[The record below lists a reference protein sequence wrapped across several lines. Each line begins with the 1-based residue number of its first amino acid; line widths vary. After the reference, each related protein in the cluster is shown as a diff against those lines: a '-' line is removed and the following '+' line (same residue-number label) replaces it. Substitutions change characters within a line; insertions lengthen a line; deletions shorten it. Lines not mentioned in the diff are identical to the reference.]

1 MKNIA
6 PNYEIVR
13 TFQFYI
19 VCFFRETK
27 VYILIIDD
35 NYCKN
40 IKLQLFKTNSE
51 AHVCFTL
58 QCAFHFCPL

>member
-1 MKNIA
+1 MKSIA

-13 TFQFYI
+13 TFQLYI

-40 IKLQLFKTNSE
+40 IKLQLFN
-51 AHVCFTL
+51 
-58 QCAFHFCPL
+58 